1 MVSSKKNLDEA
12 KKKRIAN
19 LIPPKKGEPSR
30 NPNGRP
36 TLIHTFSNTAREILS
51 SKKLD
56 VSYTYP
62 GKDGGKPVT
71 KNIHLETTV
80 NFHHGLVSALL
91 SEGLSGN
98 IQAAKEL
105 INRTEG
111 LPKQTVALF
120 NPDGLLRP
128 ELYKL
133 PENGMSQPASID
145 DL

>member
-1 MVSSKKNLDEA
+1 MESTKKSLA
-12 KKKRIAN
+12 KLKQKRYAG
-19 LIPPKKGEPSR
+19 LRPAKKGEPSR

-36 TLIHTFSNTAREILS
+36 TLIHTFANTAREILS
-51 SKKLD
+51 SNKLD
-56 VSYTYP
+56 ITYTYP
-62 GKDGGKPVT
+62 GKDGGAPVT
-71 KNIHLETTV
+71 KEVHLETTV

-91 SEGLSGN
+91 TEGLAGN
-98 IQAAKEL
+98 VRASREL

-120 NPDGLLRP
+120 NPDGMLRP

-133 PENGMSQPASID
+133 PENGMSQPASPD

>member
-1 MVSSKKNLDEA
+1 MAHSKKNLDEA

-19 LIPPKKGEPSR
+19 LIPAKKGEPSR

-36 TLIHTFSNTAREILS
+36 TLIHTFANTAREILS
-51 SKKLD
+51 SNKLD

-62 GKDGGKPVT
+62 SKEDGNPIT
-71 KNIHLETTV
+71 KNIHLETTQ

-91 SEGLSGN
+91 TEGLSGN
-98 IQAAKEL
+98 IQAAREL

-120 NPDGLLRP
+120 NPDGMLRP

-133 PENGMSQPASID
+133 PENGMSQPASPD

>member
-1 MVSSKKNLDEA
+1 MVPPKKNIGTNKGWKNVKPA
-12 KKKRIAN
+12 
-19 LIPPKKGEPSR
+19 KKGEPSR

-36 TLIHTFSNTAREILS
+36 TLIHTFANTAREILS
-51 SKKLD
+51 SNKLD

-62 GKDGGKPVT
+62 GKDGKDPVT

-98 IQAAKEL
+98 IQAAREL

-120 NPDGLLRP
+120 NPDGMLRP

-133 PENGMSQPASID
+133 PENGMSQPASLD